1 MNKKNDDLTKFSK
14 TIELLENVEQ
24 DNTAAKERIYN
35 RLVYKLDHGAL
46 ELKSEKKD
54 GITMKKVAGEMQ

>member
-1 MNKKNDDLTKFSK
+1 MNKKNDLSKFSK

-46 ELKSEKKD
+46 EPKSEKKD
-54 GITMKKVAGEMQ
+54 GITMKKAAGEMQ

>member
-46 ELKSEKKD
+46 EPKSEKKD